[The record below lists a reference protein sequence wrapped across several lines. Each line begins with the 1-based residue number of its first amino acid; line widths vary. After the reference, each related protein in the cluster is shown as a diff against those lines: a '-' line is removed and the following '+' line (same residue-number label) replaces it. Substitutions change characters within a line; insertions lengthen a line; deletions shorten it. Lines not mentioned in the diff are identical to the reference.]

1 MSDQRQ
7 RECAYC
13 PEPGADVCVRQHGSA
28 SGPGLAVYAHRACA
42 EQRGVDVLY
51 ALLGTIGAEHFV

>member
-1 MSDQRQ
+1 MSDQGQ

-28 SGPGLAVYAHRACA
+28 SGSGLSVYAHRGCA
-42 EQRGVDVLY
+42 EERRVPVLY
-51 ALLGTIGAEHFV
+51 ALLGTMRAEHFA